1 MPPRRQTKNTN
12 DVKTTVDD
20 LQSQTPTSPRK
31 RTIAS
36 VADDLVPQTSV
47 PESKKRTKASVNLK
61 ASTEASAKA
70 LAVDTKPVDAK
81 AMKQQLNELLE
92 VKRPEDPYDR
102 KVTLNCKNERCDS
115 TNIRAGMLLD
125 RPAPLVVLEGNK
137 VRNQELHQKGVD
149 SDWSLSLDL
158 IGAQCWSADHYK
170 EVVQVNKTQMAAKIK
185 NEVGDRLFKVVFT
198 KAPEANAMADLI
210 RSGSELIEKSDAT
223 AEEKRK
229 AYKALWE
236 RSQKGEIRIMRGY
249 IKRTEG
255 GMDIQE
261 SDTGMVKIEDAD
273 LKAKGQMA
281 ERMLNLNNVL
291 ELTYELTKYVL
302 K

>member
-1 MPPRRQTKNTN
+1 
-12 DVKTTVDD
+12 
-20 LQSQTPTSPRK
+20 
-31 RTIAS
+31 
-36 VADDLVPQTSV
+36 
-47 PESKKRTKASVNLK
+47 
-61 ASTEASAKA
+61 
-70 LAVDTKPVDAK
+70 
-81 AMKQQLNELLE
+81 MKQQLNELLE

-102 KVTLNCKNERCDS
+102 KVTLNGKNERCDS
-115 TNIRAGMLLD
+115 SNIRAGMLLD

-170 EVVQVNKTQMAAKIK
+170 EVVELNKTQMAAKIK
-185 NEVGDRLFKVVFT
+185 NGVGDRLFKVVFT

>member
-1 MPPRRQTKNTN
+1 MPPKRQTKTA
-12 DVKTTVDD
+12 VAPVDT
-20 LQSQTPTSPRK
+20 QTQTPVPETPRK
-31 RTIAS
+31 RTRAS
-36 VADDLVPQTSV
+36 VADDLVTQTPV
-47 PESKKRTKASVNLK
+47 PEPKKRTKASVNLK
-61 ASTEASAKA
+61 ASTEALAKA
-70 LAVDTKPVDAK
+70 LVEAPQPVDAK

-102 KVTLNCKNERCDS
+102 KVTLNGKNERCDS
-115 TNIRAGMLLD
+115 NNIRAGMLLD

-170 EVVQVNKTQMAAKIK
+170 EVVELNKTQMAAKIK
-185 NEVGDRLFKVVFT
+185 NGVGDRLFKVVFT

-210 RSGSELIEKSDAT
+210 RNGSELIEKSDAT

>member
-1 MPPRRQTKNTN
+1 VQ
-12 DVKTTVDD
+12 
-20 LQSQTPTSPRK
+20 
-31 RTIAS
+31 
-36 VADDLVPQTSV
+36 V
-47 PESKKRTKASVNLK
+47 PEPKKRTKASVNLK
-61 ASTEASAKA
+61 ASAEASAEA
-70 LAVDTKPVDAK
+70 PKPVDAK

-102 KVTLNCKNERCDS
+102 KVTLNGKNDRCDS
-115 TNIRAGMLLD
+115 TNIRPGMLLD

-170 EVVQVNKTQMAAKIK
+170 EVVELNKTQMAAKIK
-185 NEVGDRLFKVVFT
+185 NGVGDRLFKVVFT